1 MAVDGITAIKSGQ
14 LLTVKEAYVYWQDV
28 YWLDVAERRVDSGY
42 HHAHITEL
50 WKAVRSGAL
59 PSTPTGPRGG
69 RRIIADDLL
78 VWLNRRRLEGV
89 ASEVTRVVHEWLLH
103 GDLGDRIGGED
114 TFRQAVSAFAQLHLD
129 DTELLRR
136 LDAHIEHARTLSEM
150 LHGLRAA
157 RDAAGDTERAHLD
170 DMDQMDLCALPTG
183 QRLDESQRRDQ
194 RGFREQ

>member
-28 YWLDVAERRVDSGY
+28 YWQDVAERRVDSGY
-42 HHAHITEL
+42 HRAHITDL

-78 VWLNRRRLEGV
+78 VWLNRRRLEDL
-89 ASEVTRVVHEWLLH
+89 ASDVTRMVQEWLLH
-103 GDLGDRIGGED
+103 DDLSDRIGGED
-114 TFRQAVSAFAQLHLD
+114 TFHQAVSAFCQLHFD

-136 LDAHIEHARTLSEM
+136 LDAHIENARTVSEM

-157 RDAAGDTERAHLD
+157 RDAASDTPMRSLAT
-170 DMDQMDLCALPTG
+170 PSTG
-183 QRLDESQRRDQ
+183 R
-194 RGFREQ
+194 